1 MQRRERIDRMI
12 EDREKGRAAMEES
25 TKFSER
31 SRGKRDENYILN
43 SSAASTS
50 DMTPLDT
57 TYIFGLAKTV
67 GQSR

>member
-1 MQRRERIDRMI
+1 MQRRERINRMI

-25 TKFSER
+25 AKILEGPR
-31 SRGKRDENYILN
+31 VRGNENHILN
-43 SSAASTS
+43 SSVASTS
-50 DMTPLDT
+50 DIIPLDT